1 MESKIIGHDIG
12 AKLLDSSRNI
22 LETAIFNPTK
32 ADIPLEAST

>member
-1 MESKIIGHDIG
+1 VDYKIIGHDIG

>member
-12 AKLLDSSRNI
+12 AKLLDSSSNI

>member
-32 ADIPLEAST
+32 EDIPLEAST